1 MTIAVIADLHLT
13 TMRSTIQ
20 WDCFDWILEEL
31 KKNPPDVLVAAGDLS
46 ADGDLEVIDTF
57 LKRIQEVPCK
67 KLIIR
72 GNSDLRSHPE
82 EAKRR
87 LSEYEE
93 LVLGDYRL
101 IAADKGDGTWLKI
114 DFSKYREKVLF
125 FSHHDFTEKI
135 EDVPNLMLYV
145 FGHVHEDR
153 MEKRGQTMIYATAG
167 CDPDKTIGTAPKIA
181 WFELPEGKAGSREGK
196 IDSREEKIGK
206 AVTNEGGEPS
216 AKIRRDAGKIVRYDR
231 IFTEAGFGEWS
242 REEKEEF
249 RKNLG
254 LSCYQPL
261 TGVPR
266 AAAEGIFCIELRP
279 NALKCPRKEV
289 LKAVKEWRE
298 KGGRYLSLHMPDLGI
313 DFFCGSEKIS
323 GNEAWQE
330 AIILAKELKADRL
343 TVHVP
348 KASIQTMEQGG
359 KEILGRIY
367 RDYLQQLP
375 DEIQIGIENMHMM
388 QKECADR
395 QRRFGYLP
403 EECIAWA
410 DYLSGLTGRK
420 IGLHLDVG
428 HARNNRPFSQKY
440 TLGVWYAMEGQKI
453 NAYHIHQTVNE
464 NNVFHNHQPI
474 GGIYE
479 SLISYGGFL
488 YAWHKGQISHGPMFV
503 EVEDIEKAIDSI
515 RMFERQMGI

>member
-20 WDCFDWILEEL
+20 WDCFEWILEQL
-31 KKNPPDVLVAAGDLS
+31 KRNPPDVLIAAGDIS

-57 LKRIQEVPCK
+57 LKRMQEVPCK

-93 LVLGDYRL
+93 LVLGDYRM
-101 IAADKGDGTWLKI
+101 IAADKGDGTWSEI
-114 DFSKYREKVLF
+114 DFSKYREKILF

-135 EDVPNLMLYV
+135 VDVPNLMLYV

-181 WFELPEGKAGSREGK
+181 YFELPEGETDCG
-196 IDSREEKIGK
+196 
-206 AVTNEGGEPS
+206 
-216 AKIRRDAGKIVRYDR
+216 VRYDR
-231 IFTEAGFGEWS
+231 IFTEAGFGGFS

-261 TGVPR
+261 TGIPR

-279 NALKCPRKEV
+279 NALKCPREEV

-298 KGGRYLSLHMPDLGI
+298 KGGRYLSLHMPDLGM
-313 DFFCGSEKIS
+313 DSFCGTEKIS
-323 GNEAWQE
+323 GKEAWQE
-330 AIILAKELKADRL
+330 AIVLAKELKADRL

-359 KEILGRIY
+359 KESLGKIY

-375 DEIQIGIENMHMM
+375 DEMQIGIENMHMT
-388 QKECADR
+388 QGECADR

-440 TLGVWYAMEGQKI
+440 TLGVWYVMEGQKI
-453 NAYHIHQTVNE
+453 NAYHIHQTVDE

-503 EVEDIEKAIDSI
+503 EVEDIAKAIDSI
-515 RMFERQMGI
+515 RMFESQMGI